1 MARKEHPMTSESIRN
16 DARSLRAGRPVGKRA
31 LRVGA
36 WALGLALAIAAGG
49 PAQAKKPTVP
59 FAEADIFFEFNSTDL
74 DLGIQIFF
82 DAEGWR
88 QVKVAGPGGKVF
100 KVGNGG
106 GLKKI
111 GSTEVFTES
120 AEPALC
126 PEGGG
131 ACNVDQA
138 IADFLAQFPE
148 GTYVFTGKTVAK
160 GKLRGE
166 ALLSWSLPAAVEIVD
181 AEGNFPAVVW
191 TPGMGGAEVV
201 GYEVVVEA
209 VAEIDDDEEV
219 FTQVT
224 QVSTDVTSI
233 TSSPEFAAMVDGLS
247 MDGSLVELKV
257 EIIAIGA
264 NGNKTITEEAIFEA
278 EE

>member
-1 MARKEHPMTSESIRN
+1 MWIS
-16 DARSLRAGRPVGKRA
+16 A
-31 LRVGA
+31 LTVVL
-36 WALGLALAIAAGG
+36 ALGTAPAHAA
-49 PAQAKKPTVP
+49 KPIIP
-59 FAEADIFFEFNSTDL
+59 FAETAIFFEFNSTDR

-88 QVKVAGPGGKVF
+88 QVKVAGPGGKIF

-106 GLKKI
+106 GLKQI

-120 AEPALC
+120 AEPELC
-126 PEGGG
+126 EEGAGM
-131 ACNVDQA
+131 CDLDQA
-138 IADFLAQFPE
+138 IAEFLSRFPE
-148 GTYVFTGKTVAK
+148 GTYVFTGKTIEN
-160 GKLRGE
+160 GKLVGDAE
-166 ALLSWSLPAAVEIVD
+166 LSWSLPAAVGIVD

-191 TPGMGGAEVV
+191 TPGMGGEEVV
-201 GYEVVVEA
+201 RYEVVVEA
-209 VAEIDDDEEV
+209 VAEVDDDEEV

-224 QVSTDVTSI
+224 QVTSDVTSI
-233 TSSPEFAAMVDGLS
+233 TSSPEFAALVDDLL